1 MNPRTTFT
9 HFNGTTS
16 DVKITVEQDGYTC
29 YTPMFSSLENVVES
43 SFEDAI
49 RHNHSLFKKQYQ
61 KLGFP
66 ALKDGRK
73 LPHDRE
79 LKMKDRLRRKL
90 AERNRKKNNN

>member
-1 MNPRTTFT
+1 
-9 HFNGTTS
+9 
-16 DVKITVEQDGYTC
+16 
-29 YTPMFSSLENVVES
+29 
-43 SFEDAI
+43 
-49 RHNHSLFKKQYQ
+49 
-61 KLGFP
+61 P